1 MRVLIVDDSATNL
14 VLLAKL
20 VRSIGCTPL
29 TYSDPTRAL
38 QEGPD
43 LRIDLAIVDYKMPK
57 LDGIE
62 LIAKLR
68 ALPSFGDLPIV
79 MVTTSDQSQV
89 RYSALE
95 AGATDF
101 LKKPIDAVEV
111 KSRLR
116 NLMKLREAQNKLRDR
131 ASWLAGEVRKAT
143 HTLAAREQEIIFRLS
158 RATEYR
164 DTDTGS
170 HIVRMARY
178 CRLIAEGMGLDEE
191 VCRTLYLAAPM
202 HDVGK
207 IAVSDA
213 ILFKP
218 GELSQEERA
227 AIEQHTI
234 YGNMIL
240 AGSDSELIK
249 AAAEIAISHH
259 ERWDGTGYPR
269 GLRGTEIPLLG
280 RIAAVADVFDALT
293 TERPYKRAWS
303 ADEARARLQDGAG
316 KQFDPECVSA
326 FLARWDDVLAIC
338 ADDTVIPLAQLPVVA

>member
-14 VLLAKL
+14 VLLAQL
-20 VRSIGCTPL
+20 VRSIDCTPL
-29 TYSDPTRAL
+29 TYSDPTQAL
-38 QEGPD
+38 QEAPD

-68 ALPSFGDLPIV
+68 TLPSFGDLPIV
-79 MVTTSDQSQV
+79 MVTASDHSQV

-178 CRLIAEGMGLDEE
+178 CRLIAEGMGLDK
-191 VCRTLYLAAPM
+191 Y
-202 HDVGK
+202 
-207 IAVSDA
+207 
-213 ILFKP
+213 
-218 GELSQEERA
+218 A
-227 AIEQHTI
+227 AIAKI
-234 YGNMIL
+234 GC
-240 AGSDSELIK
+240 DSL
-249 AAAEIAISHH
+249 SH
-259 ERWDGTGYPR
+259 
-269 GLRGTEIPLLG
+269 L
-280 RIAAVADVFDALT
+280 RIALRAD
-293 TERPYKRAWS
+293 
-303 ADEARARLQDGAG
+303 DEDPRHCAFPCG
-316 KQFDPECVSA
+316 PECSITVSS
-326 FLARWDDVLAIC
+326 RSSRKS
-338 ADDTVIPLAQLPVVA
+338 PRP